1 MKCTNLEGM
10 KICVSK
16 LSDATYHGRVIRCIT
31 AALECEASVT
41 AVTLKPRQKKNHMCG
56 FGIND
61 SRLKH
66 ILVTSVFR
74 RFKKVL
80 FLEIFIVIEICIRM
94 LARLIYEK
102 ADIYIAHNF
111 ESLVLTY
118 LASVIV
124 KSPLIYDSNEL
135 EYGRNISSV
144 FWAKARKKIVVHVE
158 GFICKRIEAV
168 VCADYFRAED
178 MKKVYNLKKV
188 GVVRNVPK
196 FVATKKSNLLKNH
209 FAIKNNYKIILQQML
224 YFSSNIEIGI
234 KAISLMNTPAALIIL
249 TTDDAETRDKINS
262 IARRFDVQSRVY
274 ILPSIPNV
282 ELLKWISSADLAFIL
297 IENTC
302 LSYYLAAPS
311 RLYDAIMAGLPV
323 VISDFPENRKVMEN
337 CRSGVLVDPTNPR
350 DVSEAAD
357 HIFESPQKYN
367 ELRQRA
373 LTAAEHI
380 YNWDKEKEV
389 YYKIFNHILR
399 PLHKSSV

>member
-1 MKCTNLEGM
+1 MEYPNLKGM

-16 LSDATYHGRVIRCIT
+16 LSDATYHGRVIRCIS

-41 AVTLKPRQKKNHMCG
+41 AVTLKPRQKKNHMYG

-74 RFKKVL
+74 KFKKVL
-80 FLEIFIVIEICIRM
+80 FLQIFIIIEICIRM
-94 LARLIYEK
+94 LARLIHEK

-118 LASVIV
+118 LASLIV

-135 EYGRNISSV
+135 EYGRNISSPLL
-144 FWAKARKKIVVHVE
+144 AKIRNKIVVLVE

-188 GVVRNVPK
+188 GVIRNVPK
-196 FVATKKSNLLKNH
+196 FVAVNKSNLLKRH
-209 FAIKNNYKIILQQML
+209 FNIKDNYKIILQQML

-234 KAISLMNTPAALIIL
+234 NAISLMHTPAALIVL
-249 TTDDAETRDKINS
+249 TTDDAATREKVNF
-262 IARRFDVQSRVY
+262 IARRYDVENRVH
-274 ILPSIPNV
+274 ILPSVPNV

-323 VISDFPENRKVMEN
+323 VISDFPENRKVIEN
-337 CRSGVLVDPTNPR
+337 CRLGVLVDPTNPR

-357 HIFESPQKYN
+357 HIFESPQNYN

-373 LTAAEHI
+373 LTAAKHT

-389 YYKIFNHILR
+389 YYKIFNHIINEQ
-399 PLHKSSV
+399 SA